1 MYSFFPNIKKRTF
14 NRSLLNLCSI
24 LGVASLSCSTIADTK
39 IVGYIPS
46 YKDMV
51 GVANATDFKKITH
64 LNLAFL
70 SPNSSGVVASNGNPV
85 CMDGVTASDITF
97 VAQKAHD
104 AGAKVLISLAG
115 AAIPSCGG
123 DWAVLLQPANRTKV
137 VNNLIQFVN
146 TLNLDGID
154 VDIEG
159 DLLTKIDNAGNYTP
173 FIQALKNGLGAN
185 KLVTSATGS
194 YEGGMVPIAS
204 LPYFDFVNIMSY
216 DNIGPNW
223 GESGDEHAPYSM
235 SVSDINIWK
244 ARGLPKEKIVL
255 GLPAYGYGFNGFA
268 SDYDYNAIIAQFG
281 ASAAQNDVISTRCAG
296 CSYITYNG
304 LPTIRKKT
312 SLALQQGGGVMIWE
326 LAADTHDATS
336 ILSAVYTTISATASS
351 SSTGAASSAS
361 SSIAST
367 TTIQAENYS
376 NMNGIQTEATSDTGG
391 GSNVGYI
398 DANDWLTYNNVNIPA
413 AGKYT
418 IAYRVAS
425 LSGGGSLQFEQAGGG
440 TIYGSV
446 TIPSTG
452 GWQNWTTIYQTVTLN
467 AGTQSFGIKALA
479 GGWNI
484 NWFSVTPLANSSSS
498 KSISSA
504 VSSIA
509 VSSIASSKSSASV
522 SSASSKSVASS
533 VKSSSSLSSASSK
546 SSSKASSSSIASGGV
561 NLDNA
566 VKKDIAMQIVS
577 SAENSTTNW
586 RGQFAYIEDIDDGRG
601 YTAGIIGFCS
611 GTGDMLELVQNY
623 TNNFPSNGL
632 AKYLPALRKV
642 NNTASHTGLDP
653 NYQADW
659 KKEAQTASFQAAQE
673 TERDNIYFNP
683 SVAIGKSDGIRA
695 LGQFAYYDAAVVH
708 GYDGML
714 SVRARAMKKAKTPAQ
729 GGNEV
734 TYLNAFLDE
743 RVVEMKKEAAHE
755 DTSRIDTAQRVFLN
769 NGNLDLNTP
778 LNWKVYGDS
787 FSIK

>member
-1 MYSFFPNIKKRTF
+1 MHSFFPTIKKYSF
-14 NRSLLNLCSI
+14 KRSLLLNLCSI
-24 LGVASLSCSTIADTK
+24 LGIAGLSHSTIADTK

-46 YKDMV
+46 YKDMLS
-51 GVANATDFKKITH
+51 VANATDFKKLTH
-64 LNLAFL
+64 INLAFL
-70 SPNSSGVVASNGNPV
+70 NPNSSGVVTSNGNPV

-104 AGAKVLISLAG
+104 AGAKVLISLG
-115 AAIPSCGG
+115 GGGIPSCSG
-123 DWAVLLQPANRTKV
+123 DWSVLLQPANRTKV

-159 DLLTKIDNAGNYTP
+159 DLLTQIDNAGNYTP

-216 DNIGPNW
+216 DNIGPSW
-223 GESGDEHAPYSM
+223 GESGDEHAPYAM

-281 ASAAQNDVISTRCAG
+281 ASAAQSDVISTRCAG

-312 SLALQQGGGVMIWE
+312 SLALQQGAGVMIWE

-336 ILSAVYTTISATASS
+336 ILSAVYTTVLATASS
-351 SSTGAASSAS
+351 SSTLAVSSSS
-361 SSIAST
+361 SSIANT
-367 TTIQAENYS
+367 TTIQAESYS
-376 NMNGIQTEATSDTGG
+376 NMNGIQIEATTDTGG

-398 DANDWLTYNNVNIPA
+398 DANDWLTYNNVTIPV

-440 TIYGSV
+440 TIYGSAA
-446 TIPSTG
+446 ISATG
-452 GWQNWTTIYQTVTLN
+452 GWQTWTTIYQTVTLN

-484 NWFSVTPLANSSSS
+484 NWFSITPVANSSSS
-498 KSISSA
+498 KSISSS
-504 VSSIA
+504 V
-509 VSSIASSKSSASV
+509 SSKSSVPVSSASKSS
-522 SSASSKSVASS
+522 SSASSKPASSS

-546 SSSKASSSSIASGGV
+546 SSSKANSSSSVSGAV

-566 VKKDIAMQIVS
+566 VKKDIAMQLVS
-577 SAENSTTNW
+577 SAENSTTDW
-586 RGQFAYIEDIDDGRG
+586 RGQFTYIQDIDDGRG

-623 TNNFPSNGL
+623 TNKYPGNGL
-632 AKYLPALRKV
+632 AKYLPALRNV

-653 NYQADW
+653 NYPADW
-659 KKEAQTASFQAAQE
+659 KKESQTANFQAAQE

-708 GYDGML
+708 GYEGML

-755 DTSRIDTAQRVFLN
+755 DTTRIDTAQRVFLN